1 MKTIILGGTP
11 PEDAKTGFGEWAAT
25 VDESPM
31 PVKYT
36 FMPFSYLMNADGSA
50 KALDEATYN
59 HMLGKYKARIM
70 LGHRPTDRLVADRTP
85 HPYIQNG
92 ESWKSTNG
100 GAYLDSDRNILKLEH
115 DGRFTI
121 TRGDGYLLWD
131 SMFTEVHQMND
142 RPSTG
147 EYELKLMNNGNLVL
161 QRLEILNSNEEP
173 FVIWQSVTSKN
184 SCEDKLGIKAEFKD
198 GALNV
203 YAIDHKLLWTTGTG
217 TGQNAGATEPQR
229 AKAKYFG
236 YGQHQKDG
244 ACTPAAASVGGSGCW
259 HNSIT
264 ADGMGECN
272 LAGCAKLYKDEAT
285 AGNFNDDNIL
295 KKIFPYPMKDTQDG
309 VHVNHYPGRYNA
321 EDLGNNGRYGSVQG
335 LMEPYKVTDSLISKA
350 GIDGA
355 HCMVSGF
362 GSGGQSWSF
371 DLTSTQPSLGGG
383 DANTYGNAAANGY
396 DSITRNTRFISKIKL
411 RDGTEVK
418 SNLKPALDSSWAMSA
433 TAQLASDVQTWKCR
447 DETRKRPADEAKT
460 GFATT
465 TASRGEY
472 KFCKNWEHI
481 AVRFCLSRFD

>member
-36 FMPFSYLMNADGSA
+36 FMPLSYLMNADGSG

-59 HMLGKYKARIM
+59 HMLGKYKARI
-70 LGHRPTDRLVADRTP
+70 LAGHMPTDRAVADRTP
-85 HPYIQNG
+85 YPYIQRG

-100 GAYLDSDRNILKLEH
+100 GAFLDKHRNVLKLER

-121 TRGDGYLLWD
+121 TRSDGYLLWD
-131 SMFTEVHQMND
+131 SMFTEVHQMSD

-147 EYELKLMNNGNLVL
+147 EYELKLMHNGNLVL
-161 QRLEILNSNEEP
+161 QRLEVLDSNEEP

-184 SCEDKLGIKAEFKD
+184 SCEKQAVKVVFKD

-203 YAIDHKLLWTTGTG
+203 YAANYKLLWTTGTG
-217 TGQNAGATEPQR
+217 TGQNHGKTEPQR

-244 ACTPAAASVGGSGCW
+244 DCTATTDGTEGTGCW
-259 HNSIT
+259 HADI
-264 ADGMGECN
+264 ADGKGECN
-272 LAGCAKLYKDEAT
+272 KAGCATLYKTE
-285 AGNFNDDNIL
+285 GNFNDGNIL
-295 KKIFPYPMKDTQDG
+295 KKIFPYPMKDTARIA
-309 VHVNHYPGRYNA
+309 VEANHKPGRYNDN
-321 EDLGNNGRYGSVQG
+321 DLGNQGRFGSVQG

-355 HCMVSGF
+355 HCMLSGF
-362 GSGGQSWSF
+362 GSGGQHWSF
-371 DLTSTQPSLGGG
+371 DLTGTQPPLGGG

-396 DSITRNTRFISKIKL
+396 DSITRNTFNIKNKKL
-411 RDGTEVK
+411 RDGTEVE
-418 SNLKPALDSSWAMSA
+418 SNLKTALDLSWHMSA

-447 DETRKRPADEAKT
+447 DEARKTPGGDART
-460 GFATT
+460 GFASTR
-465 TASRGEY
+465 AKRGEY
-472 KFCKNWEHI
+472 MFCKNWEHI